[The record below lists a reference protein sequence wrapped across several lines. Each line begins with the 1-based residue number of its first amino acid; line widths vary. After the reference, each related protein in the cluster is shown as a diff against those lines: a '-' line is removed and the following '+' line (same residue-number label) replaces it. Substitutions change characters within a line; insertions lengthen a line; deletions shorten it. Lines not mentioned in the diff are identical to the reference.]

1 MKPLLSQQERT
12 HLLLRE
18 LALSA
23 LLHLEFHQLDKGRS
37 LNLADK
43 NSLFRL
49 WLKKQSSSLR
59 YKLLKKK
66 IKVLIQHSKGNNYN
80 LEKMFLELIQFDE
93 NIELT
98 SLEEYL
104 LLVRSIEKDLGLT
117 VLLSSPRDVD
127 LSYAEGENFICV
139 LAADL
144 NSHFSN
150 EGSMLAPITFLVK
163 VSVYERAAVLAT
175 VCKFTQFSH
184 SVLYEDS
191 DFLRFELQG

>member
-1 MKPLLSQQERT
+1 M
-12 HLLLRE
+12 LLRE

-23 LLHLEFHQLDKGRS
+23 LLHLEFHQLDKGRP
-37 LNLADK
+37 LNLTDK

-49 WLKKQSSSLR
+49 WLKKQSSSMR

-80 LEKMFLELIQFDE
+80 LEKMFLELINYSE
-93 NIELT
+93 SVSLT
-98 SLEEYL
+98 QLEEYL

-117 VLLSSPRDVD
+117 VLLSSPHEVD
-127 LSYAEGENFICV
+127 LKYSEGKNFVCV

-144 NSHFSN
+144 NSHFSQD
-150 EGSMLAPITFLVK
+150 GQMIAPITFLVRS
-163 VSVYERAAVLAT
+163 SVYERSAVLAS
-175 VCKFTQFSH
+175 VYKFGQFSH
-184 SVLYEDS
+184 NVQYEDG

>member
-1 MKPLLSQQERT
+1 
-12 HLLLRE
+12 
-18 LALSA
+18 
-23 LLHLEFHQLDKGRS
+23 
-37 LNLADK
+37 
-43 NSLFRL
+43 
-49 WLKKQSSSLR
+49 
-59 YKLLKKK
+59 
-66 IKVLIQHSKGNNYN
+66 
-80 LEKMFLELIQFDE
+80 MFLELIQFDE

>member
-1 MKPLLSQQERT
+1 M
-12 HLLLRE
+12 
-18 LALSA
+18 
-23 LLHLEFHQLDKGRS
+23 LHLEFHQLDKGRP
-37 LNLADK
+37 LNLADR

-66 IKVLIQHSKGNNYN
+66 IKILIQHSKGNSYN
-80 LEKMFLELIQFDE
+80 LEAMFLELIHFNE
-93 NIELT
+93 NVVLT
-98 SLEEYL
+98 ALEEYL

-117 VLLSSPRDVD
+117 VLLSSPKDVD
-127 LSYAEGENFICV
+127 LGYAEGKNFICV
-139 LAADL
+139 LATDL
-144 NSHFSN
+144 NSHFSA

-163 VSVYERAAVLAT
+163 ATVYQRAAVLST

-191 DFLRFELQG
+191 EFLRFELQG